1 MRDIMFPTMA
11 EGVRRQF
18 FTKTMQGRIMGLF
31 AKGEYGFKSRH
42 SLDFT
47 PQENRQLASSLATG
61 LLSGGKQRTAF
72 VIRTPCRVMSSSASA
87 S

>member
-11 EGVRRQF
+11 EGARRQF
-18 FTKTMQGRIMGLF
+18 FIKTMQGRVMGLF

-47 PQENRQLASSLATG
+47 PQEKPAIGELAGNRFIVRG
-61 LLSGGKQRTAF
+61 
-72 VIRTPCRVMSSSASA
+72 
-87 S
+87 

>member
-11 EGVRRQF
+11 EGARRQF

-47 PQENRQLASSLATG
+47 Q
-61 LLSGGKQRTAF
+61 
-72 VIRTPCRVMSSSASA
+72 
-87 S
+87 

>member
-11 EGVRRQF
+11 EGARRQF

-42 SLDFT
+42 SFDFT
-47 PQENRQLASSLATG
+47 PQEKPAIGELAGNRFIVWG
-61 LLSGGKQRTAF
+61 
-72 VIRTPCRVMSSSASA
+72 
-87 S
+87 